1 MIRDGSFQEDLYYRL
16 NAVRIDIP
24 ALKDRI
30 EDLPLFIRHLLPA
43 VNSRLS
49 TRVDGISEDALR
61 VFAAYDWPGNIRELQ
76 NILQRAAILSEG
88 ATIREPE
95 ARTALAES
103 FSGNASGLM
112 DHDQAKIM
120 KGECVCLKEVM
131 HRVEEKII
139 REALRR
145 AGGIQ
150 SEAAKCL
157 GLNPKNLW
165 KKINKHGIKVSRSQG

>member
-1 MIRDGSFQEDLYYRL
+1 MIKAGRFQEDLYYRL
-16 NAVRIDIP
+16 SVVTIDIP

-95 ARTALAES
+95 ARSALREA
-103 FSGNASGLM
+103 FGGDGLGLV

-120 KGECVCLKEVM
+120 KGECVRLKEVM

-145 AGGIQ
+145 AGWHSVRSGEMFGAEPQ
-150 SEAAKCL
+150 KLME
-157 GLNPKNLW
+157 KN
-165 KKINKHGIKVSRSQG
+165 